1 VFWDD
6 IDKVSGGQ
14 FFRLDGGCAFGAGQ
28 VLELFDFIVDRHIF
42 PEIAVYRTPALQAV
56 VTPRTVCYFFFA
68 YLAHLLDHGG
78 VAFIDEPFYRH
89 VTRNAL
95 DRDRPQ
101 AGYEQVMTDWDIYRG
116 GLDYLLNV
124 GIRRAGIPI
133 DEQRGRVI
141 QARVDQFVRARMM
154 VAMRMWIGRSNFVR
168 AFEIYNRLRLWTP
181 DDDGILRPL
190 RAPMITVVQGTEQ
203 LNASLQQMALLQ
215 MVVEIA
221 NTTAAVQRL
230 EVYIGS
236 GFDAQTWM
244 RHIGLD
250 PRITLVSDGTPATPR
265 RADHTF
271 VFYGANSGLEHAALI
286 ALGYHPGLILGERM
300 MWMNVPIR

>member
-1 VFWDD
+1 
-6 IDKVSGGQ
+6 
-14 FFRLDGGCAFGAGQ
+14 
-28 VLELFDFIVDRHIF
+28 
-42 PEIAVYRTPALQAV
+42 
-56 VTPRTVCYFFFA
+56 
-68 YLAHLLDHGG
+68 
-78 VAFIDEPFYRH
+78 
-89 VTRNAL
+89 
-95 DRDRPQ
+95 
-101 AGYEQVMTDWDIYRG
+101 M
-116 GLDYLLNV
+116 
-124 GIRRAGIPI
+124 
-133 DEQRGRVI
+133 
-141 QARVDQFVRARMM
+141 
-154 VAMRMWIGRSNFVR
+154 
-168 AFEIYNRLRLWTP
+168 
-181 DDDGILRPL
+181 
-190 RAPMITVVQGTEQ
+190 
-203 LNASLQQMALLQ
+203 NASLQQMALLQ